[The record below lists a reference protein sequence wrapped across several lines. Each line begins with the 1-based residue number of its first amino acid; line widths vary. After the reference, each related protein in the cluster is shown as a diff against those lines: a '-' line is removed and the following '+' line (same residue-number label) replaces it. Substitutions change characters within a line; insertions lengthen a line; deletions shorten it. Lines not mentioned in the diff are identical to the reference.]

1 MTQPFIENNEI
12 NPNELQDILIN
23 FLGQT
28 YGEVSRYDS
37 NLLQT
42 NQFLSPKKY
51 EFQKTAEMV
60 LQNILPQQPQQL
72 QQLHQLQQ
80 LQQPQQRQYIPQFVP
95 EVQPQPDPNQ
105 LEFNFNDSVTA
116 KTIYNKLEELEKRI
130 KNIDKSLSSV
140 ISLLQTYEVEDTQ

>member
-28 YGEVSRYDS
+28 YGEVSRYDN

-60 LQNILPQQPQQL
+60 LQNIIPQQP
-72 QQLHQLQQ
+72 
-80 LQQPQQRQYIPQFVP
+80 QQPQQRQYIPQNQHIPQFVS